1 MNMLNE
7 IFKKSLNNIEITA
20 DEFNVLVNA
29 DLDELISCAERIKLK
44 YMGSAPQTC
53 AIINARSGLCSENCA
68 FCAQS
73 SHFSTGAPVYKY
85 IELER
90 IEAAAKDLAARGVER
105 FSIVTSGLVPDD
117 EEFQKIKESLKIIK
131 KYGLKPDA
139 SVGCLSYEKLIELKE
154 VGLDAYHHNLEVA
167 RSFFPEICTTHDYE
181 TDVETVR
188 ESVRAG
194 LYVCSGGIFG
204 LGETWAHRY
213 ELAMTLR
220 ELGVHSVPMNFLNPI
235 KGTPKEGTSVLGE
248 DEALRILAVYRFL
261 LPDRSIRVCGGR
273 SIVFS
278 ERSAEKVLRAG
289 ASGIMVGD
297 YLTVKGISMDE
308 DMDFIRKSSE

>member
-1 MNMLNE
+1 MKK
-7 IFKKSLNNIEITA
+7 IFEKSLALEA
-20 DEFNVLVNA
+20 LSLSEFETLVSA
-29 DLDELISCAERIKLK
+29 DLGELITFAEQIKDK
-44 YMGSAPQTC
+44 FMGTAPQTC

-85 IELER
+85 IELDR
-90 IEAAAKDLAARGVER
+90 IEAAAKDLAAKGVER

-117 EEFQKIKESLKIIK
+117 KEFEKVKESLVIIK
-131 KYGLKPDA
+131 RYGLKPDA
-139 SVGCLSYEKLIELKE
+139 SVGCLSYEKLMELKA

-167 RSFFPEICTTHDYE
+167 RSFFPQICTTHDYE
-181 TDVETVR
+181 DDVKTVQD
-188 ESVRAG
+188 SVRAG
-194 LYVCSGGIFG
+194 LYTCSGGIFG

-220 ELGVHSVPMNFLNPI
+220 ELGVQSVPMNFLNPI
-235 KGTPKEGTSVLGE
+235 KGTPKEGTKVLSE
-248 DEALRILAVYRFL
+248 DEAMRILAVYRFL

-278 ERSAEKVLRAG
+278 EDSAEKVLKAG

-297 YLTVKGISMDE
+297 YLTLKGISIDE
-308 DMDFIRKSSE
+308 DMKYIKRL

>member
-1 MNMLNE
+1 MLTE
-7 IFKKSLNNIEITA
+7 IFKKSLNNSEINA

-29 DLDELISCAERIKLK
+29 DIEELISCAEQIKLK
-44 YMGSAPQTC
+44 YMGSVPQTC

-90 IEAAAKDLAARGVER
+90 IESAAKDLAARGVER

-117 EEFQKIKESLKIIK
+117 EEFEKIKESLKIIK

-139 SVGCLSYEKLIELKE
+139 SVGCLSYDKLLELQE

-181 TDVETVR
+181 RDVETVR
-188 ESVRAG
+188 DSVRAG

-235 KGTPKEGTSVLGE
+235 KGTPKEGTEVLSE

-278 ERSAEKVLRAG
+278 EKSAGKVLRAG

-308 DMDFIRKSSE
+308 DMDFIRNNGK